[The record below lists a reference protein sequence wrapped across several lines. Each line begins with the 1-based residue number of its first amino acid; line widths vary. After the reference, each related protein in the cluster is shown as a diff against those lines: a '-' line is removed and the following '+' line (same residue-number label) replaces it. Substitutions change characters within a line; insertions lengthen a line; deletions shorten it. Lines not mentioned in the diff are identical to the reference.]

1 MHQNLKTNDINE
13 FVENF
18 ALNFISTAIFDVVNM
33 QWLQIGP
40 MWIEKKS
47 LNCIKMSIVNG
58 VIIIQMVERRLMI
71 YRLITKH
78 CHFDWHIYR

>member
-33 QWLQIGP
+33 QWLQ
-40 MWIEKKS
+40 
-47 LNCIKMSIVNG
+47 
-58 VIIIQMVERRLMI
+58 MVRWESRKNR
-71 YRLITKH
+71 
-78 CHFDWHIYR
+78 